1 MQKPNFGKMKTNTLC
16 IFLFLSNLLL
26 AGNGLVVTQKYFD
39 NNVKQNVTTTWY
51 ITNSQSKMKMTFAD
65 DKVST
70 TNWFLPDFTNHNL
83 LAYTEGNVP
92 AGAKKS
98 YYAIPLQS
106 IQPDKDKDYTR
117 IRTEKTGEQKTLG
130 GKKCEKLI
138 ARTNKSV
145 TEMWVTTD
153 FAPDYFLSFPFFRNS
168 AELNALYDGNI
179 KGFPMES
186 VTKDLSGQVIY
197 SYTFVS
203 ATDVNF
209 TPADFEVPAEYESA
223 TQKK

>member
-1 MQKPNFGKMKTNTLC
+1 MQNTKLTDMK
-16 IFLFLSNLLL
+16 FLFLTLTFF
-26 AGNGLVVTQKYFD
+26 ATTFCFGGNGLVITQKYFD

-51 ITNSQSKMKMTFAD
+51 VSNTECKMKMTFTD
-65 DKVST
+65 EKVST
-70 TNWFLPDFTNHNL
+70 TNWFVPDYAHHNL

-92 AGAKKS
+92 AGTKKA
-98 YYAIPLQS
+98 YYTIPLQS

-117 IRTEKTGEQKTLG
+117 IQTEKTSEQKTIG

-138 ARTNKSV
+138 ARTNKSI

-153 FAPDYFLSFPFFRNS
+153 FTPDYFLSFPFFRNS
-168 AELNALYDGNI
+168 AELNALYDSNT

-186 VTKDLSGQVIY
+186 VTKDLSGRVIY

-203 ATDVNF
+203 ATETNF
-209 TPADFEVPAEYESA
+209 TPADFQVPAEYEKA
-223 TQKK
+223 EQKK